1 MPFPTKSISPGEYA
15 LIAVLQRIVIEAMD
29 YPPVRPHDSESH
41 LPANLIEDAQR
52 VLNEYG
58 VRVLSNSAMMAEA
71 VAA

>member
-1 MPFPTKSISPGEYA
+1 
-15 LIAVLQRIVIEAMD
+15 MD
-29 YPPVRPHDSESH
+29 SH

>member
-29 YPPVRPHDSESH
+29 YPPVHPYDMDSH